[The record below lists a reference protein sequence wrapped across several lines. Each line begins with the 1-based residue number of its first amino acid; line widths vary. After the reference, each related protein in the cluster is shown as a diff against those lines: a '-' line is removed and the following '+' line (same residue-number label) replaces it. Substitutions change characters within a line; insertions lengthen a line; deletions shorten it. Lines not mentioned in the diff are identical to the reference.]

1 MLRITFEHAMDKF
14 RIDVYFIVQISPFR
28 TSTDFNDQLHT
39 TPIALVKEKLQQI
52 INCIIPI
59 NLGSYTI

>member
-1 MLRITFEHAMDKF
+1 MDKF